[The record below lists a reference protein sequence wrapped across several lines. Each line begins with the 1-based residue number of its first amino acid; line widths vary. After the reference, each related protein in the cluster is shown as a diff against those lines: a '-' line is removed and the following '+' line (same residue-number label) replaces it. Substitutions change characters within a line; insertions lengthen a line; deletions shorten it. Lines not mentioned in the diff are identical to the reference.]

1 MILKKLTTFISWT
14 VASQLITIGSI
25 LIFSKFYSPHDFGI
39 LGLYTSY
46 IAIASSVI
54 GLRLDY
60 AISSSDKGDEKSLL
74 SICVC
79 LGLISTVFTMP
90 VFIFFVESVQ
100 HSASLAVISSFVMI
114 FNALQAYYVK
124 VAKVKIA
131 SISFFVRSLLMVFF
145 QYLFIGNGL
154 GLFIGYCLSFLITV
168 LLFFPYR
175 DFKMIP
181 YVTYIDYY
189 KKYFDFIRYNLP
201 HTLLNTF
208 GNNIPYYVINVIY
221 GKEYVGYFTM
231 AMRVVQVPHR
241 FISNAIR
248 QVMTSCYKDVGY
260 LKSKILLS
268 LYTKRLFLLSGMIFI
283 PFFFYSELLFS
294 VVLGDNWIM
303 VGKITSMLCFWFAVS
318 LCNVPAI
325 SFLTVF
331 GGLKSLLKFE
341 ALSFIFRVGLFVFSL
356 LIILDFNYFIMI
368 FSLIGVLFNLTVI
381 YESFRMNKDP
391 V

>member
-1 MILKKLTTFISWT
+1 
-14 VASQLITIGSI
+14 
-25 LIFSKFYSPHDFGI
+25 
-39 LGLYTSY
+39 
-46 IAIASSVI
+46 
-54 GLRLDY
+54 
-60 AISSSDKGDEKSLL
+60 
-74 SICVC
+74 
-79 LGLISTVFTMP
+79 
-90 VFIFFVESVQ
+90 
-100 HSASLAVISSFVMI
+100 
-114 FNALQAYYVK
+114 
-124 VAKVKIA
+124 
-131 SISFFVRSLLMVFF
+131 
-145 QYLFIGNGL
+145 
-154 GLFIGYCLSFLITV
+154 
-168 LLFFPYR
+168 
-175 DFKMIP
+175 
-181 YVTYIDYY
+181 
-189 KKYFDFIRYNLP
+189 
-201 HTLLNTF
+201 
-208 GNNIPYYVINVIY
+208 PYYVINVIY

-294 VVLGDNWIM
+294 VVLGDDWIM

-325 SFLTVF
+325 SFMTVF

-356 LIILDFNYFIMI
+356 LTILDFNYFIMI

>member
-1 MILKKLTTFISWT
+1 MILKKLATFISWT

-25 LIFSKFYSPHDFGI
+25 LIFSKFYSPYDFGI

-145 QYLFIGNGL
+145 QYLFIGN
-154 GLFIGYCLSFLITV
+154 
-168 LLFFPYR
+168 
-175 DFKMIP
+175 
-181 YVTYIDYY
+181 
-189 KKYFDFIRYNLP
+189 
-201 HTLLNTF
+201 
-208 GNNIPYYVINVIY
+208 
-221 GKEYVGYFTM
+221 
-231 AMRVVQVPHR
+231 
-241 FISNAIR
+241 
-248 QVMTSCYKDVGY
+248 
-260 LKSKILLS
+260 
-268 LYTKRLFLLSGMIFI
+268 
-283 PFFFYSELLFS
+283 
-294 VVLGDNWIM
+294 
-303 VGKITSMLCFWFAVS
+303 
-318 LCNVPAI
+318 
-325 SFLTVF
+325 
-331 GGLKSLLKFE
+331 
-341 ALSFIFRVGLFVFSL
+341 
-356 LIILDFNYFIMI
+356 
-368 FSLIGVLFNLTVI
+368 
-381 YESFRMNKDP
+381 
-391 V
+391 